1 MRHPS
6 GIPIA
11 LMLVLAGSGVSRAVR
26 ADETASP
33 APASESARTVP
44 PDVVIP
50 GVLSLDEALRL
61 LRERGLDLLVA
72 DAAVRTAQGTAQT
85 AAGIA
90 NPSVSVSD
98 GPTFNYII
106 TGPGCSGCSRQNIS
120 FGVGD
125 NAATFDELVGKRGLR
140 IEVARAVLAATRLGR
155 ADALRNLEFGVKQQY
170 VQVALAA
177 DTLDLTREIAHSL
190 EQTLAVTRQQ
200 YPRMIDEGGLA
211 RVEIQKLE
219 GDQAVSSAIQA
230 LRQAKVGLAFLLGVR
245 RIAPDFDVERST
257 LAFRVPAAL
266 ESAAPLPLIRRAIE
280 LRPDVAALGYQ
291 RLRADAS
298 LQLAQRQQ
306 MPDVN
311 LSLNYNSLGL
321 GEGGASPPYFA
332 GQVQA
337 NIPVF
342 YQMQGEIR
350 RARADLT
357 TQSLQHA
364 KKLAQVASDVET
376 AFAAY
381 KANRELVERMNARL
395 LGRATMA
402 RDVVEKQYRGGTLKL
417 SDFLDSQRTYIATR
431 LEYLQDLAG
440 YWTAV
445 YQLEQAV
452 STELR
457 R

>member
-6 GIPIA
+6 GIPIV
-11 LMLVLAGSGVSRAVR
+11 LMLVLAGAGVSRGVR
-26 ADETASP
+26 ADAASGQMAANP
-33 APASESARTVP
+33 GVP
-44 PDVVIP
+44 PDVIIP
-50 GVLSLDEALRL
+50 SVLSLDEALRL
-61 LRERGLDLLVA
+61 LGERGLDLLMA
-72 DAAVRTAQGTAQT
+72 DAAVRTAQGNAQT
-85 AAGIA
+85 AAGVA
-90 NPSVSVSD
+90 NPMVSASD
-98 GPTFNYII
+98 GPTFNYVVP
-106 TGPGCSGCSRQNIS
+106 PGCSGCSRQNLS
-120 FGVGD
+120 FAVGD
-125 NAATFDELVGKRGLR
+125 NAAVLDELVGKRGLR
-140 IEVARAVLAATRLGR
+140 IEVARAVLASTRLAR
-155 ADALRNLEFGVKQQY
+155 ADALRNLAFGVKQQY

-177 DTLDLTREIAHSL
+177 DTLDLTREIARSL

-219 GDQAVSSAIQA
+219 GDQAVSSAVQA
-230 LRQAKVGLAFLLGVR
+230 LRQAKVGLAFLLGAR
-245 RIAPDFDVERST
+245 RIAPDFEIDRHA
-257 LAFRVPAAL
+257 LDFRVPAAL
-266 ESAAPLPLIRRAIE
+266 EAASPPALLRRAIE

-306 MPDVN
+306 MPDVS

-321 GEGGASPPYFA
+321 GQGGASPPYFS
-332 GQVQA
+332 GQVQT

-381 KANRELVERMNARL
+381 RANRELVERMNARL
-395 LGRATMA
+395 LNRATTA
-402 RDVVEKQYRGGTLKL
+402 RDVVEKQFHGGNLTLN
-417 SDFLDSQRTYIATR
+417 DFLDSQRTYIATR
-431 LEYLQDLAG
+431 LEYLQDLAA

-445 YQLEQAV
+445 YQIEQAV
-452 STELR
+452 SAELR